1 MAYLEVMAACDSA
14 SSHQV
19 FSRDRAPAPAVL
31 VALSALVPVAT
42 CAATEIYSTDFSF
55 PAYISGNLNGQVA
68 WTGVGGAWALS
79 GSVNSP
85 FTAGSVVGAGVVP
98 GVDPVGGTGQM
109 VRLVSERLSGGRT
122 RGYLDLANS
131 GKWATA
137 SAGGRNVL
145 ETRVKVLVPS
155 GQAVASGWG
164 IMVSTSPF
172 ATSGG
177 FLVNSQDGSVVVLN
191 GGFAAANRIA
201 TGASVQLNQW
211 NEFVYRWNASTGEAT
226 LDANGQRLFSH
237 ATSASGAPFAA
248 NLLATTDSAPG
259 ASNAFG
265 YFDDFGISAELPG
278 APCPADIDSD
288 GTVGGSDLTNL
299 LAAWGSQSGP
309 ADINGDGQVN
319 GTDLAALLA
328 AWGPCSP

>member
-1 MAYLEVMAACDSA
+1 MIPASPELPAIARSHRVGLAYV
-14 SSHQV
+14 
-19 FSRDRAPAPAVL
+19 AVSMC
-31 VALSALVPVAT
+31 VALSGGSL
-42 CAATEIYSTDFSF
+42 CSATEIYSTDFGF
-55 PAYISGNLNGQVA
+55 PAYLSGNLNGQSA
-68 WTGVGGAWALS
+68 WTGIGGTWALS

-85 FTAGSVVGAGVVP
+85 FTPGSIIGPGVAP

-109 VRLVSERLSGGRT
+109 VRLVTEKFNGGRT

-145 ETRVKVLVPS
+145 ESRVKVFVPS
-155 GQAVASGWG
+155 GQSVASGWG
-164 IMVSTSPF
+164 IMISSSSF

-177 FLVNSQDGSVVVLN
+177 FLVNAQNGSVVVLN
-191 GGFAAANRIA
+191 GGYALANRVA

-211 NEFVYRWNASTGEAT
+211 NEFVYRWNVATGEGT
-226 LDANGQRLFSH
+226 LRANGQLLFTH
-237 ATSASGAPFAA
+237 TTSAFGSLFAA
-248 NLLATTDSAPG
+248 NLFATTDAAPG
-259 ASNAFG
+259 TANAFG
-265 YFDDFGISAELPG
+265 YFDDFRISAEFP
-278 APCPADIDSD
+278 AVACPADINSD
-288 GTVGGSDLTNL
+288 GSVGGPDLTSL

-328 AWGPCSP
+328 AWGPCAP